1 MRPHGMMGRGGVGRR
16 MARRLQ
22 AERTACV
29 IAGGQHAGHG
39 AAGNLPMMEM
49 AQVLGAWGTGWGASQ
64 I

>member
-1 MRPHGMMGRGGVGRR
+1 